1 MTALRICLAALAL
14 AAVAASPALAQQ
26 QQEAAGDLSQRL
38 ATQVAPPE
46 GVGGPVVAMSQIM
59 TRDGLQ
65 VGAASFQA
73 APNGT
78 LVRIAFA
85 GVDPGPKGFHVHQTG
100 VCQADFQSAG
110 GHLDTEGRSH
120 GFWHAQGPHGGDF
133 PNVHV
138 PESGDITVVYFNER
152 LKMDETVFDAD
163 GSALV
168 LHAKADD
175 YRSQPAGESGDRI
188 ACGVIERLMPQAA
201 ETPK

>member
-1 MTALRICLAALAL
+1 MIALRTSLAALAL
-14 AAVAASPALAQQ
+14 TALAASPALAQQ
-26 QQEAAGDLSQRL
+26 QQEAAGGVAERL

-59 TRDGLQ
+59 NRDGLQ

-78 LVRIAFA
+78 LVRISFA
-85 GVDPGPKGFHVHQTG
+85 GVEPGPKGFHVHETG
-100 VCQADFQSAG
+100 VCQGDFQSAG
-110 GHLDTEGRSH
+110 SHFDSGTGAH
-120 GFWHAQGPHGGDF
+120 GFWHAQGPHAGDF

-138 PESGDITVVYFNER
+138 PESGDITVAYFSER
-152 LKMDETVFDAD
+152 LKMDDAVFDAD

-168 LHAKADD
+168 LHAKPDD
-175 YRSQPAGESGDRI
+175 YRSQPSGESGDRI